1 MAKITKDDLEH
12 VANLARLELN
22 SEEKAKF
29 TEQLGAIL
37 EYFAKLDAAKTAGV
51 KPIDQI
57 NEMENVT
64 TEDVIGEKYERK
76 ELLAN
81 TPEQEDGFIKVKAI
95 FEKNESQ

>member
-29 TEQLGAIL
+29 TEQLGAVL
-37 EYFAKLDAAKTAGV
+37 EYFEKLDAAKTAGV

-57 NEMENVT
+57 NEMENLT
-64 TEDVIGEKYERK
+64 TDDKIGQKWDRQ

-81 TPEQEDGFIKVKAI
+81 APEQEDGFIKVKAV
-95 FEKNESQ
+95 FEEK